1 MKPIKL
7 YWRSNC
13 AQCQRMLDFFEE
25 KGIPIEAIDVTYD
38 KEQFAEMLRLG
49 GIATPLLVMGQ
60 QVFHFFDR
68 NKINRALEELV

>member
-1 MKPIKL
+1 
-7 YWRSNC
+7 
-13 AQCQRMLDFFEE
+13 MLDFFEE